1 MRSVRPAVVIGALT
15 AAGLAA
21 FALYSHRYWNV
32 VVTGA
37 DQAVTVARGVLNGT
51 ATHGYFDALT
61 DWSMG
66 ALGDLGYKI
75 AGALV
80 SPGRGL
86 LIGAPFLVL
95 LLPGLRR
102 AWRVAPD
109 WVRSAAVG
117 GLVYLLI
124 QLKAE
129 VFTGGQFFW
138 SYRYPLETLTL
149 CAPLLVLAWRRF
161 AARTR
166 LRRAWF
172 GALVAVAVGFQAV
185 GAFSF
190 HGPYP
195 DTPWTFDNLAAA
207 LTGDAAI
214 QGWVALVACLGVAG
228 MTLFRGYRRADRPAY
243 SASPTSEPS
252 A

>member
-32 VVTGA
+32 VVSGA

-66 ALGDLGYKI
+66 AVGDLGYKL
-75 AGALV
+75 AGMLV

-86 LIGAPFLVL
+86 LIGAPFLLL

-102 AWRVAPD
+102 AWRAAPH

-117 GLVYLLI
+117 I
-124 QLKAE
+124 
-129 VFTGGQFFW
+129 
-138 SYRYPLETLTL
+138 
-149 CAPLLVLAWRRF
+149 
-161 AARTR
+161 
-166 LRRAWF
+166 
-172 GALVAVAVGFQAV
+172 
-185 GAFSF
+185 
-190 HGPYP
+190 
-195 DTPWTFDNLAAA
+195 
-207 LTGDAAI
+207 
-214 QGWVALVACLGVAG
+214 GVAG
-228 MTLFRGYRRADRPAY
+228 MTLFRGYRRAGRPAY